1 MPLLDDL
8 GLAPYVAPTREQQQ
22 AQRTQLN
29 DLLRPLTE
37 KPLGRQSSALQQD
50 LQDQLRQAR
59 AQRVA
64 ETVQPQAFK
73 MITDTLF
80 SGGKPMTP
88 GAKTMPS
95 PISTATPASLSGIIG
110 KRNYLTGRGDATLRS
125 MAQQVAS
132 RMGWGPDQFMAWD
145 ALINAESGWRPTAQ
159 NPTSTAFGLGQFLNS
174 TWSGYG
180 AKTSD
185 PATQLDY
192 MARYIQN
199 RYKDPISA
207 LLFHSRRNYY

>member
-37 KPLGRQSSALQQD
+37 KPLGRQSAALQQD

-64 ETVQPQAFK
+64 EAVQPQALNF
-73 MITDTLF
+73 ITDTLF
-80 SGGKPMTP
+80 GGGKKLTP
-88 GAKTMPS
+88 P
-95 PISTATPASLSGIIG
+95 ATPAPATQTPTSLSGVIG
-110 KRNYLTGRGDATLRS
+110 TRNYLTGRGDAAIRAA
-125 MAQQVAS
+125 AQQVAS
-132 RMGWGPDQFMAWD
+132 RMGWGPDQFAAWD

-159 NPTSTAFGLGQFLNS
+159 NPTSTAYGLGQFLNG
-174 TWSGYG
+174 TWGPYG
-180 AKTSD
+180 PKTSD
-185 PATQLDY
+185 PALQLDY
-192 MARYIQN
+192 MARYIKS

-207 LLFHSRRNYY
+207 LAFHSRKNWY